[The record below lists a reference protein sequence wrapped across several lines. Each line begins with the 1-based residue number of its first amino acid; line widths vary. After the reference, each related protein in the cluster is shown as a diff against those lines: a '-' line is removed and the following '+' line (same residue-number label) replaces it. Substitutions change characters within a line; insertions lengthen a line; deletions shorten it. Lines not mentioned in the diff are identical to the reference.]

1 MSMLDHPSI
10 AGRIEQNKAE
20 IEGYENV
27 IASQQANIDS
37 LRNDFKLLQE
47 RGIQYA
53 QRVKNVLYDLYINGG
68 YDEDTLL
75 AVMRNLDIDTRATK
89 TFEVNVTFQV
99 ELEYALGEEIDTSNL
114 EWDLDF
120 EVKSGDYEVIDY
132 SSDVIYANEV

>member
-10 AGRIEQNKAE
+10 AGRIELLEQE
-20 IEGYENV
+20 V
-27 IASQQANIDS
+27 QAKQDNIDS

-53 QRVKNVLYDLYINGG
+53 QRVKNVLYDLYKEGG

-99 ELEYALGEEIDTSNL
+99 EIEYALGEEVDSSNL
-114 EWDLDF
+114 EWDLEFD
-120 EVKSGDYEVIDY
+120 VKSGDYEVMDY

>member
-10 AGRIEQNKAE
+10 AGRIQLLEQE
-20 IEGYENV
+20 V
-27 IASQQANIDS
+27 QAKQDNIDS
-37 LRNDFKLLQE
+37 LRNDFKLVQE
-47 RGIQYA
+47 RGVQYA
-53 QRVKNVLYDLYINGG
+53 DRVKTVLYDLYKDGG

-99 ELEYALGEEIDTSNL
+99 ELEYALGEEIDCSNL
-114 EWDLDF
+114 EWDLEFD
-120 EVKSGDYEVIDY
+120 VKSGDYEVMDY

>member
-10 AGRIEQNKAE
+10 AGRIQLLEQE
-20 IEGYENV
+20 V
-27 IASQQANIDS
+27 QAKQDNIDS
-37 LRNDFKLLQE
+37 LRNDFKLVQE
-47 RGIQYA
+47 RGVQYA
-53 QRVKNVLYDLYINGG
+53 QRVKNVLYDLYKDGG

-99 ELEYALGEEIDTSNL
+99 EIEYALGEEIDSGNL

-120 EVKSGDYEVIDY
+120 EVKSGDYEVTDY

>member
-10 AGRIEQNKAE
+10 AGRIQLLEQE
-20 IEGYENV
+20 V
-27 IASQQANIDS
+27 QAKQDNIDS
-37 LRNDFKLLQE
+37 LRNDFKLVQE
-47 RGIQYA
+47 RGVQYA
-53 QRVKNVLYDLYINGG
+53 QRVKNVLYDLYKDGG

-99 ELEYALGEEIDTSNL
+99 EIEYALGEEVDSGSL

-120 EVKSGDYEVIDY
+120 EVKSGDYEVTDY

>member
-10 AGRIEQNKAE
+10 AGRIQLLEQE
-20 IEGYENV
+20 V
-27 IASQQANIDS
+27 QAKQDNIDS
-37 LRNDFKLLQE
+37 LRNDFKLVQE
-47 RGIQYA
+47 RGVQYA
-53 QRVKNVLYDLYINGG
+53 DRVKTVLYDLYKDGG

-99 ELEYALGEEIDTSNL
+99 EIEYALGEEVDSSNL

>member
-10 AGRIEQNKAE
+10 AGRIQLLEQE
-20 IEGYENV
+20 V
-27 IASQQANIDS
+27 QAKQDNIDS
-37 LRNDFKLLQE
+37 LRNDFKLVQE
-47 RGIQYA
+47 RGVQYA
-53 QRVKNVLYDLYINGG
+53 QRVKNVLYDLYKDGG

-99 ELEYALGEEIDTSNL
+99 EIEYALGEEVDSSNL

>member
-10 AGRIEQNKAE
+10 AGRIQLLEQE
-20 IEGYENV
+20 V
-27 IASQQANIDS
+27 QAKQDNIDS
-37 LRNDFKLLQE
+37 LRNDFKLVQE
-47 RGIQYA
+47 RGVQYA
-53 QRVKNVLYDLYINGG
+53 DRVKTVLYDLYKDGG

-99 ELEYALGEEIDTSNL
+99 EIEYALGEEVDSSNL
-114 EWDLDF
+114 EWDLEFD
-120 EVKSGDYEVIDY
+120 VKSGDYEVIDY